1 VTVGST
7 SVLLESCQKRM
18 QILEYDLVGKVEE
31 LRRLEKVPPS
41 SLSLSLSRAR
51 ARALSLSL
59 SLSLNLSPAVG
70 RSE

>member
-1 VTVGST
+1 VTVGWT

-31 LRRLEKVPPS
+31 LRRLEKVLPF
-41 SLSLSLSRAR
+41 SLSLPL
-51 ARALSLSL
+51 ALSLSL
-59 SLSLNLSPAVG
+59 SSSLSLSPAVG